1 MGSFVTNFSKMIFY
15 RFCFQ
20 EMTAYKKRPK
30 GGMPVAQAPMS
41 KKQESEDEED
51 EDEEEADEDDE

>member
-1 MGSFVTNFSKMIFY
+1 MYFNKMVVY
-15 RFCFQ
+15 CCFCFQ

-30 GGMPVAQAPMS
+30 GGMPMAQAPAS

-51 EDEEEADEDDE
+51 EDDEEADEDDE